1 MNGTSSLEQRK
12 IEIGNRIRHE
22 RKKVLGISQ
31 GALAEELNRQRDI
44 ISKWENGYSLPDLT
58 DLLGMC
64 ELFNCEV
71 GYLLCEE
78 GYENKTRKVTDICKS
93 TGLSEEAVNL
103 LIEDRERL
111 AKLDKTRSL
120 VLEVVERIIKNERQ
134 VKTSLLEHCDTKW
147 KIKQIE
153 ESEDF
158 SIIEKFFN
166 ESMREDLAKTL
177 ELREVNF
184 LHRRIYFR
192 SLLKDYVREQIDD
205 ALFGKRFSYYD
216 ENEKEWV
223 ITRYTEGELAT
234 DAHPFMDKHFN
245 DFDWLFRRSESE
257 KDELAIGLKFQ
268 KIVSDSIESI
278 LAGLEDK

>member
-1 MNGTSSLEQRK
+1 
-12 IEIGNRIRHE
+12 
-22 RKKVLGISQ
+22 
-31 GALAEELNRQRDI
+31 
-44 ISKWENGYSLPDLT
+44 
-58 DLLGMC
+58 
-64 ELFNCEV
+64 
-71 GYLLCEE
+71 
-78 GYENKTRKVTDICKS
+78 
-93 TGLSEEAVNL
+93 
-103 LIEDRERL
+103 
-111 AKLDKTRSL
+111 
-120 VLEVVERIIKNERQ
+120 
-134 VKTSLLEHCDTKW
+134 
-147 KIKQIE
+147 
-153 ESEDF
+153 
-158 SIIEKFFN
+158 
-166 ESMREDLAKTL
+166 MREDLAKTL

-223 ITRYTEGELAT
+223 ITCYTEGELET
-234 DAHPFMDKHFN
+234 DAHPFMDEHFN

>member
-1 MNGTSSLEQRK
+1 MDNILVLEQRK
-12 IEIGNRIRHE
+12 ELIGERIRYE
-22 RKKVLGISQ
+22 RKTLGLSQ
-31 GALAEELNRQRDI
+31 ERFAEELDRERALI
-44 ISKWENGYSLPDLT
+44 GRWERGERLPSLEDLIN
-58 DLLGMC
+58 MC
-64 ELFNCEV
+64 ELFQCEV

-78 GYENKTRKVTDICKS
+78 GYENKTRTVTDICKS
-93 TGLSEEAVNL
+93 TGLSEEAVKL

-184 LHRRIYFR
+184 LHRKTYFQH
-192 SLLKDYVREQIDD
+192 LLKDYVRKQIADE
-205 ALFGKRFSYYD
+205 LFDKRFSYYD

-245 DFDWLFRRSESE
+245 DFDWLFRRTESE
-257 KDELAIGLKFQ
+257 KDEIAI
-268 KIVSDSIESI
+268 
-278 LAGLEDK
+278 

>member
-1 MNGTSSLEQRK
+1 MDNISVLEQRK
-12 IEIGNRIRHE
+12 KLIGQRIRNE
-22 RKKVLGISQ
+22 RKTLGLSQ
-31 GALAEELNRQRDI
+31 QRLSEELYRERALI
-44 ISKWENGYSLPDLT
+44 GRWERGERLPLLDDLIN
-58 DLLGMC
+58 MC
-64 ELFNCEV
+64 NLFNCEV

-78 GYENKTRKVTDICKS
+78 GYENKTRTVTDICKS

-111 AKLDKTRSL
+111 AKLGKTRSL

-158 SIIEKFFN
+158 NIIEKFFN

-177 ELREVNF
+177 ELREVSF
-184 LHRRIYFR
+184 LHRETYFQY
-192 SLLKDYVREQIDD
+192 LLKDYVREQIADE
-205 ALFGKRFSYYD
+205 LFDKRFSYYD

-223 ITRYTEGELAT
+223 TSDITEGELEIEG
-234 DAHPFMDKHFN
+234 HPFKDKHFN
-245 DFDWLFRRSESE
+245 DFDWLFKRTELE

-268 KIVSDSIESI
+268 KIVNDSIDSI
-278 LAGLEDK
+278 LTGLEDK